1 VITLTSRR
9 GEDVRVQQ
17 LWLLICPIETDP
29 VVKIMREVNSLKP

>member
-1 VITLTSRR
+1 VITLTPRT

-17 LWLLICPIETDP
+17 LWLLLCWSETDP